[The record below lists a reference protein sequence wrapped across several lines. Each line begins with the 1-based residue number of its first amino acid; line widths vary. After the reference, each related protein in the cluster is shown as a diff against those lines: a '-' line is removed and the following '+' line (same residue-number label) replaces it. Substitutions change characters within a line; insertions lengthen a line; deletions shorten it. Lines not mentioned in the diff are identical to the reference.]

1 MRVRGAQAQPSLR
14 RTLRVWL
21 LLPLV
26 ALVPLAALLIYR
38 LALGT
43 ALQALDRALVDTT
56 IALAQMLEVE
66 GGRATLPLAEQ
77 TARALRA
84 DIVDEIVFA
93 VADGERRVL
102 AGPPPLLADTPA
114 VPAGE
119 WRFLAATFEGKPVRL
134 ALHGVPCGARPCTI
148 AVAETLAKRREAE
161 RAAVLAALVGAAV
174 LAVPLVA
181 LAMLAVGRAMRP
193 LRRAA
198 AEVESL
204 TPERLAPIDTRDVP
218 REVAGFADALNG
230 LLGRLQAAAA
240 AQRAF
245 VADAAHQLRTP
256 LAVMRVEAAQALA
269 TPHPGELEP
278 TLVRLH
284 AAAERA
290 ARLAQ
295 QLLSLARTEGAAL
308 DPTLAPQP
316 VDLAQLAAAAAARW
330 LGPSLEA
337 DQDLGFE
344 LEPAWVLGHPLL
356 LEEAAGNL
364 VDNALQHAGAGAAVT
379 VRTRTSAGWAEL
391 EVEDDG
397 RGVAPDELDSLWQRF
412 RRGRDALGTGSGLGL
427 AIVADVA
434 RLHRGS
440 ATLAAGARG
449 RGLRAT
455 LRLPAA
461 PAGRTARKAPGG

>member
-1 MRVRGAQAQPSLR
+1 
-14 RTLRVWL
+14 
-21 LLPLV
+21 
-26 ALVPLAALLIYR
+26 
-38 LALGT
+38 
-43 ALQALDRALVDTT
+43 
-56 IALAQMLEVE
+56 
-66 GGRATLPLAEQ
+66 
-77 TARALRA
+77 
-84 DIVDEIVFA
+84 
-93 VADGERRVL
+93 
-102 AGPPPLLADTPA
+102 
-114 VPAGE
+114 
-119 WRFLAATFEGKPVRL
+119 
-134 ALHGVPCGARPCTI
+134 
-148 AVAETLAKRREAE
+148 
-161 RAAVLAALVGAAV
+161 
-174 LAVPLVA
+174 
-181 LAMLAVGRAMRP
+181 
-193 LRRAA
+193 
-198 AEVESL
+198 
-204 TPERLAPIDTRDVP
+204 
-218 REVAGFADALNG
+218 
-230 LLGRLQAAAA
+230 
-240 AQRAF
+240 
-245 VADAAHQLRTP
+245 
-256 LAVMRVEAAQALA
+256 MRVEAAQALA

>member
-1 MRVRGAQAQPSLR
+1 MSARVAAAQPSLR
-14 RTLRVWL
+14 RTLLVWL
-21 LLPLV
+21 LLPLL

-43 ALQALDRALVDTT
+43 ALQALDRALVDTA
-56 IALAQMLEVE
+56 IALAQILEVE
-66 GGRATLPLAEQ
+66 DGRATLPLAEQ

-93 VADGERRVL
+93 VADGERRIL

-119 WRFLAATFEGKPVRL
+119 WRFLATTFEGKPVRL
-134 ALHGVPCGARPCTI
+134 ALHGVPCGAQPCTI
-148 AVAETLAKRREAE
+148 AVAETLAKRHEAE
-161 RAAVLAALVGAAV
+161 RAALLAALVGATV
-174 LAVPLVA
+174 LALPLVA
-181 LAMLAVGRAMRP
+181 LAMLAVGHAMRP
-193 LRRAA
+193 LQRAA
-198 AEVESL
+198 AEVAAL
-204 TPERLAPIDTRDVP
+204 GPERLAPIDTRDVP
-218 REVAGFADALNG
+218 REVGSLADALNG

-240 AQRAF
+240 AQRTF
-245 VADAAHQLRTP
+245 VSDAAHQLRTP

-269 TPHPGELEP
+269 TPHPPALQPMLE
-278 TLVRLH
+278 RLH

-295 QLLSLARTEGAAL
+295 QLLALARSEGAAL
-308 DPTLAPQP
+308 DPTLAAQR
-316 VDLAQLAAAAAARW
+316 VDLAQLVADAAERW
-330 LGPSLEA
+330 LGRSLA
-337 DQDLGFE
+337 AGQDLGFE
-344 LEPAWVLGHPLL
+344 LEPAWVMGDALL

-364 VDNALQHAGAGAAVT
+364 VDNAVQHAGSGAVVT
-379 VRTRTSAGWAEL
+379 VRTRVHAGWAEL

-397 RGVAPDELDSLWQRF
+397 RGVAPDELGRLWQRF
-412 RRGRDALGTGSGLGL
+412 RRGRDAQGSGSGLGL

-434 RLHRGS
+434 RLHRGT
-440 ATLAAGARG
+440 ATLSAGAGG

-461 PAGRTARKAPGG
+461 PPGI